1 MNAEPF
7 ILTGAA
13 AGLLV
18 GLTGR
23 LFRPELRT
31 RRAGAAM
38 DRAVGPVGNA
48 DPAAD
53 AAPAVTGLLDRPAL
67 YGVLA
72 EIEALGLDLPARS
85 GGPLDPGQGRDLQ
98 GSGPSRPSVP
108 QVRSRE
114 SP

>member
-31 RRAGAAM
+31 RRAAAM
-38 DRAVGPVGNA
+38 DRAWTGRPFLRSPLGAGESDLNA
-48 DPAAD
+48 RVVELTTKIATP
-53 AAPAVTGLLDRPAL
+53 PNRT
-67 YGVLA
+67 
-72 EIEALGLDLPARS
+72 
-85 GGPLDPGQGRDLQ
+85 
-98 GSGPSRPSVP
+98 
-108 QVRSRE
+108 
-114 SP
+114 

>member
-7 ILTGAA
+7 ILTGPA

-38 DRAVGPVGNA
+38 HRTLGPVGK
-48 DPAAD
+48 P
-53 AAPAVTGLLDRPAL
+53 
-67 YGVLA
+67 
-72 EIEALGLDLPARS
+72 EIERIEYA
-85 GGPLDPGQGRDLQ
+85 GRQ
-98 GSGPSRPSVP
+98 ITGIR
-108 QVRSRE
+108 
-114 SP
+114 